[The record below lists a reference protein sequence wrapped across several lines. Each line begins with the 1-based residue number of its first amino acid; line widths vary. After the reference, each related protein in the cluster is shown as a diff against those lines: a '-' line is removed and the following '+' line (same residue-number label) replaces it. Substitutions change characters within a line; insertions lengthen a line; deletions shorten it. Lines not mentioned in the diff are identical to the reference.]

1 MINFKKKKKKGLKSH
16 FKISYKLNDLN
27 LIAKLIMLLNQIL
40 FNLGIAAI
48 AEVILMRT
56 CEEQN
61 SILRCRITFILKAC

>member
-1 MINFKKKKKKGLKSH
+1 MINLKKKKKKGLKSH

-48 AEVILMRT
+48 AEVILKWISA
-56 CEEQN
+56 EQVPFLHRLL
-61 SILRCRITFILKAC
+61 SGT